1 MTKALN
7 DYKIISEVQKI
18 EEQVIIMSDTIAA
31 IATGMANSGIGIIR
45 ISGERA
51 IEIADKIFV
60 PANNKKKISD
70 MPSYTAAYG
79 TITYGDRLYDEA
91 IALVM
96 RAPHT
101 YTTED
106 VVELDCHGGITL
118 LKQVF
123 ELILTLDVRP
133 AEPGEFT
140 KRAFLNGRID
150 MSQAEA
156 VMDLIHAKN
165 ESAVD
170 ASLKKVQ
177 GGLKDI
183 ITDMREKILYQ
194 VAYIESALDD
204 PENYSLEAFP
214 QKLDTV
220 VDNLLITTEK
230 LIKSSSNGRLINEG
244 IRTVIVGKPNAG
256 KSSVLNMLLDED
268 RAIVTDIEGTT
279 RDTLE
284 EYINIDGISLNIVD
298 TAGIR
303 STEDVV
309 ERIGVDKAI
318 DTIEDADLILYIV
331 DGSVPLNENDH
342 TIMGKLHGKK
352 VITLINKNDMDIVV
366 DKLWITS
373 HFDTKIIEISAKN
386 KTGKDELY
394 ETLKEMFFNNELSY
408 NDEIYITSLRHKNLL
423 MEARESLYKVR
434 ESIYMDMGED
444 FFTIDLMAAYASL
457 GRIIGEELEDD
468 LVDKIFS
475 EFCMGK

>member
-1 MTKALN
+1 MN
-7 DYKIISEVQKI
+7 
-18 EEQVIIMSDTIAA
+18 DTIAA
-31 IATGMANSGIGIIR
+31 IATGMGNSGIGIIR
-45 ISGERA
+45 ISGKRA

-60 PANNKKKISD
+60 PKNENKKIINMS
-70 MPSYTAAYG
+70 SYTAAYG
-79 TITYGDRLYDEA
+79 IISYNNEVYDEA

-101 YTTED
+101 YTKED

-118 LKQVF
+118 LKRIF
-123 ELILTLDVRP
+123 ELIINLGVRP
-133 AEPGEFT
+133 ADPGEFT

-165 ESAVD
+165 ESAIK
-170 ASLKKVQ
+170 ASVKKIQ
-177 GGLKDI
+177 GSLRTV
-183 ITDMREKILYQ
+183 ITDMREKILYNI
-194 VAYIESALDD
+194 AYIESALDD
-204 PENYSLEAFP
+204 PENYSLDEFP
-214 QKLDTV
+214 HELKGV
-220 VDNLLITTEK
+220 VENLLITVNK
-230 LIKSSSNGRLINEG
+230 LIESSADGRLINEG

-303 STEDVV
+303 DTKDVV
-309 ERIGVDKAI
+309 EKIGVDKAI
-318 DTIEDADLILYIV
+318 DTINDADLILYIV
-331 DGSVPLNENDH
+331 DGSVPLNENDQ
-342 TIMGKLHGKK
+342 TIMDKLHGKK
-352 VITLINKNDMDIVV
+352 VITIINKNDMNVVV
-366 DKLWITS
+366 DKLWIS
-373 HFDTKIIEISAKN
+373 KNFDTKIVELSAKE

-394 ETLKEMFFNNELSY
+394 SILKEMFFKNELSY

-423 MEARESLYKVR
+423 LDTRDSLNKVI
-434 ESIYMDMGED
+434 ESINLNMGED
-444 FFTIDLMAAYASL
+444 FFTIDLMSAYTSL
-457 GRIIGEELEDD
+457 GKIIGEELEDD
-468 LVDKIFS
+468 LVNKIFA